1 MSPSPATYST
11 KEVARICHLTL
22 RKIQWWNEHGLIHP
36 RIRGHNRQF
45 TDADLTRIRLIRD
58 LRAKGVSIQ
67 QVGKMPLRKFEGRTG
82 YLATDGKRLVHLET
96 EAAVLDLFKQTAKGL
111 VLIPLGGV

>member
-1 MSPSPATYST
+1 MTKYCSKCGGSGKLDRGNGSTKPCGECIDGLIEASARTYST

-67 QVGKMPLRKFEGRTG
+67 QVGKMPLRKFRSE
-82 YLATDGKRLVHLET
+82 
-96 EAAVLDLFKQTAKGL
+96 
-111 VLIPLGGV
+111 